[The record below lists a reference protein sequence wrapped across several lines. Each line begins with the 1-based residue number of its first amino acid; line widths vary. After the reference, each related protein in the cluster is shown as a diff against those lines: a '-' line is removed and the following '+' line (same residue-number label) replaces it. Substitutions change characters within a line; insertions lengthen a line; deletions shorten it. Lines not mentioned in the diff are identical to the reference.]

1 MSDKTENMSFEEAM
15 ARLDKITAELSRE
28 GVELEKALTLYEEGV
43 RLSRICNAKLEDTQR
58 KIKMLQTAADGEIIE
73 KDFAIESTIN

>member
-43 RLSRICNAKLEDTQR
+43 RLSRICNA
-58 KIKMLQTAADGEIIE
+58 
-73 KDFAIESTIN
+73 